1 MINDLHFCT
10 PEEIGLPSKQVN
22 TLLDRFAEYKINL
35 HSFLLARGGK
45 IFTEAYYA
53 PFDKDFAHRIYSCS
67 KTYVALA
74 IGRMI
79 TEGKLS
85 LEDRIAEVCPDLVE
99 KPLHK
104 WMRECT
110 VEDALR
116 MAVPLSTDSYYDLT
130 YNEWAWTFF
139 NRLEPV
145 KPGGTIFHY
154 NTSGSFILDVLVEK
168 LTGMDFLEYLR
179 PVFDRVG
186 VSRDIWCVKA
196 PDGHLWGGSGVI
208 TTLRDFAK
216 MGEFLLHRGEV
227 DGEQL
232 IDRDYMEKMTS
243 KQISNLY
250 ENFWSPRTTSGYG
263 YQTWITDTGWSMY
276 GMGSQ
281 YAFCFPEKDLLFVC
295 QSDTQYPGDNSGDY
309 LYDAVKHLVY
319 EQLSDAPLAADPAA
333 AAALNAR
340 VAALELDAVRGEAH
354 SALEGSINGVTYTL
368 EENALGW
375 KWFRMELDG
384 EGGTLVYENA
394 RGIKRLPFG
403 FNRFARCTFPET
415 HYYDKKVSFP
425 ANRELDCLCSASW
438 TMPQTLLVRAY
449 VIDTNFGNCHLQFGF
464 NGDQV
469 GIMASKCAEF
479 FMDDYQGFAGGRK
492 AD

>member
-1 MINDLHFCT
+1 MVNDLVFCT
-10 PEEIGLPSKQVN
+10 PEEAGLASKQVSA
-22 TLLDRFAEYKINL
+22 LIDRFAEFKLNL
-35 HSFLLARGGK
+35 HSFMLVRGGK

-85 LEDRIAEVCPDLVE
+85 LTDRIAERCPDLVE
-99 KPLHK
+99 KPLHD
-104 WMRECT
+104 WLRDCT
-110 VEDALR
+110 VEDALT
-116 MAVPLSTDSYYDLT
+116 MSVPLATDSYHDLT
-130 YNEWAWTFF
+130 YREWAWTFF
-139 NRLEPV
+139 NREEPV
-145 KPGGTIFHY
+145 KPGGTLFHY
-154 NTSGSFILDVLVEK
+154 NTSGTFILDVLVEK

-179 PVFDRVG
+179 PIFDRVG
-186 VSRDIWCVKA
+186 VSRDIWCVRS

-232 IDRDYMEKMTS
+232 IDRAYMEKLTS

-250 ENFWSPRTTSGYG
+250 ENFYSPRTTQGYG

-281 YAFCFPEKDLLFVC
+281 FAFCFPEKDLLFVC
-295 QSDTQYPGDNSGDY
+295 NSDTQYPGDYTGDI

-319 EQLSDAPLAADPAA
+319 EQLSDAPLAPDAA
-333 AAALNAR
+333 AADALLAKVN
-340 VAALELDAVRGEAH
+340 ALELDAVRGEAH
-354 SALEGSINGVTYTL
+354 SALENGVNGVTYTL

-375 KWFRMELDG
+375 KWFRLELDG

-394 RGIKRLPFG
+394 RGVKRLPFG
-403 FNRFARCTFPET
+403 CNRFVRCTFPET
-415 HYYDKKVSFP
+415 HYSDKQVCTP

-438 TMPQTLLVRAY
+438 TMPFTLLVRAY
-449 VIDTNFGNCHLQFGF
+449 VIDTVFGNTHIQLSFK
-464 NGDQV
+464 GDKV
-469 GIMASKCAEF
+469 GIMATKCSEF
-479 FMDDYQGFAGGRK
+479 FMDDYQGFAGGRR